1 MAISAK
7 AKRPRLTERKKESI
21 AGWLFIS
28 PWIIGFIIFT
38 LGPLLYAIVLSFY
51 QWDFIQD
58 PKFIGLRNFERMFG
72 DKLFWQSLKVTVSY
86 GLMRV
91 PMGIIVGIG
100 AAILLNQRVKLLG
113 LWRVIYYLPVILPP
127 VATTLMWMWIYN
139 PRYGVINNFLLSVFH
154 IQGPAWLQDQRL
166 VLPSFMVMA
175 VWGAMGRNMLIYLSG
190 LQSISKELYNA
201 ADVDGAKSLA
211 KFFYITLPMLSPVIF
226 FNLITGMIDVFKLF
240 SQPFIM
246 TEGGPRN
253 ASLFFYYYM
262 FRYISERFQV
272 GYAAAMS
279 LFVFILIMIL
289 TVLVFRS
296 SSAWVYYEGELK
308 GRKEQ

>member
-7 AKRPRLTERKKESI
+7 AKRPGLTERQKESI

-28 PWIIGFIIFT
+28 PWIIGFVVFT
-38 LGPLLYAIVLSFY
+38 LGPLLYAIVLSFF

-58 PKFIGLRNFERMFG
+58 PKFIGLRNIERMFG
-72 DKLFWQSLKVTVSY
+72 DKLFWQSLKVTVTY
-86 GLMRV
+86 GMMRV
-91 PMGIIVGIG
+91 PMGIAVGIG

-154 IQGPAWLQDQRL
+154 IQGPSWLQDQTL

-190 LQSISKELYNA
+190 LQGISRELYDA
-201 ADVDGAKSLA
+201 ADVDGAKSLP

-226 FNLITGMIDVFKLF
+226 FNLITGMIAVFRLF

-296 SSAWVYYEGELK
+296 SSAWVYYEGEIR
-308 GRKEQ
+308 GRKK

>member
-1 MAISAK
+1 MAISTK
-7 AKRPRLTERKKESI
+7 AKRSGLMERQKESI

-28 PWIIGFIIFT
+28 PWIIGFVVFT
-38 LGPLLYAIVLSFY
+38 LGPLLYAIVLSFF

-58 PKFIGLRNFERMFG
+58 PRFIGLRNFERMFG
-72 DKLFWQSLKVTVSY
+72 DKLFWQSLKVTVTY
-86 GLMRV
+86 GIMRV
-91 PMGIIVGIG
+91 PMGILVGIG
-100 AAILLNQRVKLLG
+100 AAVLLNQRVKLLG
-113 LWRVIYYLPVILPP
+113 LWRVLYYLPVILPP

-139 PRYGVINNFLLSVFH
+139 PRYGVINNFLWQVFH
-154 IQGPAWLQDQRL
+154 IQGPAWLQDETL
-166 VLPSFMVMA
+166 VLPSFMLMA

-190 LQSISKELYNA
+190 LQGISRELYDA
-201 ADVDGAKSLA
+201 ADVDGAKPLS

-226 FNLITGMIDVFKLF
+226 FNLITGMIDVFHLF
-240 SQPFIM
+240 SQPYVM

-262 FRYISERFQV
+262 FRYISARFQV

-296 SSAWVYYEGELK
+296 SSAWVYYEGEVK
-308 GRKEQ
+308 RGTE

>member
-1 MAISAK
+1 MAVSTK
-7 AKRPRLTERKKESI
+7 AKRPGLTQRQKESI
-21 AGWLFIS
+21 AGWLFVS
-28 PWIIGFIIFT
+28 PWVIGFLVFT
-38 LGPLLYAIVLSFY
+38 LGPLLYAIVLSFFK
-51 QWDFIQD
+51 WDFIQD

-72 DKLFWQSLKVTVSY
+72 DKLFWQSLKVTVTY
-86 GLMRV
+86 GIMRV

-113 LWRVIYYLPVILPP
+113 LWRVLYYLPTILPP

-154 IQGPAWLQDQRL
+154 IQGPAWLQDETL
-166 VLPSFMVMA
+166 VLPSFMLMA

-190 LQSISKELYNA
+190 LQGISQELYDA
-201 ADVDGAKSLA
+201 ADVDGARVPT
-211 KFFYITLPMLSPVIF
+211 KFLYITLPMLSPIIF

-240 SQPFIM
+240 SQPYIM

-289 TVLVFRS
+289 TVLIFRS
-296 SSAWVYYEGELK
+296 SSAWVYYEGEIR
-308 GRKEQ
+308 GRKK